1 MRKKIVA
8 GNWKMNNDI
17 NQTVALLDELI
28 AKKPEYT
35 APKIVVAPSFITLTQ
50 LLPKPMVQVS

>member
-17 NQTVALLDELI
+17 NQTIALLDELI
-28 AKKPEYT
+28 AKKPET
-35 APKIVVAPSFITLTQ
+35 TLAKLVVAPSFINLTTAVAKQ
-50 LLPKPMVQVS
+50 TVQV